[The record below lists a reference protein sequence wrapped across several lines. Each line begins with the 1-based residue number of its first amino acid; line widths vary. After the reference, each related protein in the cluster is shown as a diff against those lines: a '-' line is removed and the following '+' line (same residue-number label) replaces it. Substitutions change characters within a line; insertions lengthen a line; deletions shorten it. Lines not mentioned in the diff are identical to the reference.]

1 MLEGVPKVIPPPFCP
16 FSWCQLGFGCGESP
30 WQCPRRRPCLAMPV
44 ESRSAGTPSHCPP
57 WSCSLSP
64 ALFPLVKGNQRK
76 GNPSAVSCRM
86 GLKSPVGQSQ
96 EHPGLLIY
104 PPGYRKP
111 TGGCPRLSRLAQW
124 TPICWDLHGQEAQE
138 ASWREHT
145 CGTGTHGDLCLWQGG
160 SLRDQCALVLLQ
172 CLL

>member
-1 MLEGVPKVIPPPFCP
+1 MLEGVPKVVPPPFCP
-16 FSWCQLGFGCGESP
+16 VSRCQLGFGRESP

-44 ESRSAGTPSHCPP
+44 ESRSAGTP

-64 ALFPLVKGNQRK
+64 ALFPAVKGDQRK
-76 GNPSAVSCRM
+76 ANPFTGSCRE

-96 EHPGLLIY
+96 EHPGLLIH
-104 PPGYRKP
+104 PAGYWKP
-111 TGGCPRLSRLAQW
+111 RGGCPRLAQW
-124 TPICWDLHGQEAQE
+124 TPMCWDLPGQEAQE

-160 SLRDQCALVLLQ
+160 SLRGQCALVLLQ
-172 CLL
+172 YLL